1 MITLIIRRFLL
12 MIPMLLLMSVVI
24 LQLRNCNLVM
34 HLQAIWTQNLG
45 QNIMKSNVKNS
56 G

>member
-24 LQLRNCNLVM
+24 
-34 HLQAIWTQNLG
+34 
-45 QNIMKSNVKNS
+45 
-56 G
+56 

>member
-24 LQLRNCNLVM
+24 FTIAKLQPGDAFTGNM
-34 HLQAIWTQNLG
+34 DPKLG